1 MAGIE
6 INLLRNKQYN
16 VDNSE
21 DYQIIAGENNATTIS
36 VHFPEEY
43 SHFSKRVDFMNIRKE
58 KWTIGLY
65 TPEDEN
71 NVYDENFDKLN
82 FVFTL
87 PTQVT
92 VNGEMKMQFIAY
104 LADNSQTIVP
114 FEIVKIEIRDSLLYA
129 RKQSSDNPDLILQAY
144 EYSNMALGI
153 SREAFEMTE
162 NSERAALEAEKSA
175 KSAEMSAL
183 ASQNSASDAQ
193 NSATLA
199 NQSALNSE
207 DSAKQ
212 AEKSAKE
219 AELSAEQAQSDANN
233 AVQISNNANAKSDSA
248 VEAANSANEKS
259 TNALDIVENLSASS
273 TEIDCTEHVSVEI
286 QTDATNKRKNIH
298 FNIPAP
304 KQGKSYR
311 NRGPWEDNVEYLN
324 DDYFIDT
331 VSRYGCTYYCKV
343 SNTNITPTDSADNE
357 YWGLLALKGNDAG
370 VTIIDHLE
378 STNASY
384 ALSAHQGNIL
394 KLKIDS
400 QNIDINKIKTN
411 EIIVTNKLGGFSC
424 GDSIISDSNLTFKN
438 FIVCDSEGKI
448 PIERL
453 LDTIYPIGSIY
464 ITVGSINPSILFG
477 GSWEQIQDKF
487 LLSAG
492 STYIAGST
500 GGEATHTLTT
510 NEMPSHLHNNTIEI
524 SAEQDSHKHRI
535 LTYTGHTRKGISN
548 MYSPCS
554 GSSNLAKYWGIVGN
568 GGDSNADNLANSQ
581 QAIAENS
588 CGYSEYAKNGAS
600 GNNTKAIIESTKP
613 NITVNYNY
621 TNMESGGGQAHNN
634 MPPYLVVYVWKR
646 IA

>member
-16 VDNSE
+16 ADNGE

-162 NSERAALEAEKSA
+162 NSERASLEAEKSA

-199 NQSALNSE
+199 NQSAVNSE

-233 AVQISNNANAKSDSA
+233 AVQISNNANTKSDSA
-248 VEAANSANEKS
+248 VETANSANEKS
-259 TNALDIVENLSASS
+259 IRALDIVENLSVSS
-273 TEIDCTEHVSVEI
+273 TEIDCMEHVSVEI
-286 QTDATNKRKNIH
+286 QTDEANKRKNIH

-370 VTIIDHLE
+370 VTIIDNLTSEH
-378 STNASY
+378 TDY
-384 ALSAHQGNIL
+384 ALSANQGRELNNKISQAVQQL
-394 KLKIDS
+394 LGNVIPELNNLEKIANSINNDPNLYTTLSEAINSLKITLETQIESLENSLNNDVGDL
-400 QNIDINKIKTN
+400 QEQINQMLNGTKIFTTMKANKI
-411 EIIVTNKLGGFSC
+411 V
-424 GDSIISDSNLTFKN
+424 
-438 FIVCDSEGKI
+438 
-448 PIERL
+448 IE
-453 LDTIYPIGSIY
+453 
-464 ITVGSINPSILFG
+464 
-477 GSWEQIQDKF
+477 
-487 LLSAG
+487 
-492 STYIAGST
+492 
-500 GGEATHTLTT
+500 
-510 NEMPSHLHNNTIEI
+510 
-524 SAEQDSHKHRI
+524 
-535 LTYTGHTRKGISN
+535 
-548 MYSPCS
+548 
-554 GSSNLAKYWGIVGN
+554 
-568 GGDSNADNLANSQ
+568 
-581 QAIAENS
+581 
-588 CGYSEYAKNGAS
+588 
-600 GNNTKAIIESTKP
+600 
-613 NITVNYNY
+613 
-621 TNMESGGGQAHNN
+621 
-634 MPPYLVVYVWKR
+634 
-646 IA
+646 